1 MQVQPLIPHALKMV
15 LTWRTKFQMETPCI
29 KRAGRALSRVLRKH
43 EEVRI
48 KIPSPSS
55 WSR

>member
-1 MQVQPLIPHALKMV
+1 MV